1 MPSKRK
7 KDAPFSPRPVDAKLE
22 LTFRCNLLVYMAS
35 LSDKGLQNQ
44 ALFNDC
50 RHIVTGGFEIMQ
62 GVAGGSYKSPQW
74 TFVTC
79 GQRYEVI

>member
-7 KDAPFSPRPVDAKLE
+7 RGFSFSLLLVDAKLE

-62 GVAGGSYKSPQW
+62 GLLVVLTNRLSGHL
-74 TFVTC
+74 
-79 GQRYEVI
+79 